1 MSEEI
6 FVQFGSPTLAGIKTG
21 NLFTCPYTDRRETMQ
36 EIRKLNK
43 KLAPK
48 GLRVLP
54 LRYSSERVL
63 LYLYRPARL
72 EKDLSNKEAMEL
84 LKKAGYRHE
93 NANQCVVELI
103 HRLNDL
109 KSEFPHEI
117 GLFLGYPPEDVR
129 SFMEDSRRGVKCTGC
144 WKAYGNEEEAEKTF
158 SKFRK
163 CTALYRRELS
173 RGKSLAQL
181 AVRTRNCGGRD
192 YYNEKKG
199 KNSYE

>member
-1 MSEEI
+1 MSEQ
-6 FVQFGSPTLAGIKTG
+6 FVIEHCSPTLAGIKTA
-21 NLFTCPYTDRRETMQ
+21 NMFTLR
-36 EIRKLNK
+36 INK
-43 KLAPK
+43 KTDVNKEVRDLNISLKEK
-48 GLRVLP
+48 GLRVIP
-54 LRYSSERVL
+54 LKKSENYVL
-63 LYLYRPARL
+63 IYMYRPDYLRR
-72 EKDLSNKEAMEL
+72 DLRHPKAMQI
-84 LKKAGYRHE
+84 LKKKGYDCSKAESCIKQLVDHL
-93 NANQCVVELI
+93 ATDKV
-103 HRLNDL
+103 
-109 KSEFPHEI
+109 FPHEV

-181 AVRTRNCGGRD
+181 AVRTRICGGRD